1 MKKVTS
7 YTIFDDSV
15 GKRISLTYSEID
27 DNGTI
32 VTDNKRIDRVITD
45 SAIIA
50 KANEIAAFAQTFV
63 DNIDK

>member
-27 DNGTI
+27 DNGMV

-45 SAIIA
+45 SDIIA
-50 KANEIAAFAQTFV
+50 KANDISAFAQTFV
-63 DNIDK
+63 DSIEK

>member
-27 DNGTI
+27 DKGTI